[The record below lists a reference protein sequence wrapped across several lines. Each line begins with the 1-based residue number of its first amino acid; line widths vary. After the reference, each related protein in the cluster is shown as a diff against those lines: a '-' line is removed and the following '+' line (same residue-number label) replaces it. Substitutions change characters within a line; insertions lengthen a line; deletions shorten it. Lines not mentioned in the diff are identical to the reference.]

1 MTKRRGVTEK
11 DKATKAAKTTKTIRT
26 YVANSS
32 HVDIGEDMLP
42 EQEERNIEK
51 ERKENE
57 KKEMERRDK
66 ERREKERREKERRE
80 KERREKERR
89 EKERREKERRERDR
103 REKDKEQ
110 EENEN
115 DESESEEEIP
125 VQFGAMTNQLQICN
139 WLVLHP
145 SVLHLANKML
155 DASTKQPSTNLPL
168 TTSTS
173 SPSDNVKSISYFEM
187 KCLFLRT
194 RNPPDHAFDKITQK
208 IFGHDAYQSV
218 AKSINERYRK
228 SFSDYRYQLKNVL
241 STLVKEFRQI
251 VESGYTE
258 SSDPTDEEVNNFI
271 SREVVLKRILSRYVS
286 AIDFTKLSE
295 TSLDKLIEFSRK
307 CFKIV
312 WVETEA
318 QISKKRLRNN
328 VSIHKSQRL
337 RNICEEKGIRLE
349 FLPSYSPDYNP
360 PIGAIQFVLLDK
372 ATPSDVHIKF
382 KFEPG
387 VRFEEIGGFEKI
399 GEIEEIGEI
408 DEIKVVKG
416 VIDDEVTEESKGS
429 EELKDE
435 IESDKDPY
443 VETGG
448 EGEAI
453 AETLRGEVETIGGEI
468 VDEAEND

>member
-1 MTKRRGVTEK
+1 MTKRREVTEK

-32 HVDIGEDMLP
+32 RDYNKERDERREEGNDDIERIILDMLP

-51 ERKENE
+51 EKRENE
-57 KKEMERRDK
+57 KKEMERRD
-66 ERREKERREKERRE
+66 
-80 KERREKERR
+80 KERR

-145 SVLHLANKML
+145 SILHLANKML

-173 SPSDNVKSISYFEM
+173 SSSDNDNYRLIDKEM

-295 TSLDKLIEFSRK
+295 ISLDKLIKFSRK

-312 WVETEA
+312 WVETESA
-318 QISKKRLRNN
+318 NIKEKVKELDVITEDLEIPFHSG
-328 VSIHKSQRL
+328 
-337 RNICEEKGIRLE
+337 RNIA
-349 FLPSYSPDYNP
+349 SS
-360 PIGAIQFVLLDK
+360 
-372 ATPSDVHIKF
+372 
-382 KFEPG
+382 
-387 VRFEEIGGFEKI
+387 
-399 GEIEEIGEI
+399 
-408 DEIKVVKG
+408 
-416 VIDDEVTEESKGS
+416 
-429 EELKDE
+429 LKLHLF
-435 IESDKDPY
+435 S
-443 VETGG
+443 
-448 EGEAI
+448 
-453 AETLRGEVETIGGEI
+453 
-468 VDEAEND
+468 

>member
-32 HVDIGEDMLP
+32 RDYNKERNERREEGSEHEQDNLHRQDVDIGEDMLP

-51 ERKENE
+51 ERRENE
-57 KKEMERRDK
+57 KKEMERRD
-66 ERREKERREKERRE
+66 KERRE

-173 SPSDNVKSISYFEM
+173 SPSDNDNYRLIDEEM

-194 RNPPDHAFDKITQK
+194 RNPPDHV
-208 IFGHDAYQSV
+208 V
-218 AKSINERYRK
+218 AKSINERY
-228 SFSDYRYQLKNVL
+228 Q
-241 STLVKEFRQI
+241 
-251 VESGYTE
+251 SGYTE

-312 WVETEA
+312 WVETESA
-318 QISKKRLRNN
+318 NIKEKVKELDVITEDLEIPSR
-328 VSIHKSQRL
+328 SG
-337 RNICEEKGIRLE
+337 RNIA
-349 FLPSYSPDYNP
+349 SS
-360 PIGAIQFVLLDK
+360 
-372 ATPSDVHIKF
+372 
-382 KFEPG
+382 
-387 VRFEEIGGFEKI
+387 
-399 GEIEEIGEI
+399 
-408 DEIKVVKG
+408 
-416 VIDDEVTEESKGS
+416 
-429 EELKDE
+429 LKLHLF
-435 IESDKDPY
+435 S
-443 VETGG
+443 
-448 EGEAI
+448 
-453 AETLRGEVETIGGEI
+453 
-468 VDEAEND
+468 

>member
-32 HVDIGEDMLP
+32 RDYNKERDERREEGSEHEQDNLHGQDVDIGEGNNRQDDDIERIILDMLP

-51 ERKENE
+51 ERRENE

-80 KERREKERR
+80 KERKRKREERGIG
-89 EKERREKERRERDR
+89 ERKI
-103 REKDKEQ
+103 KNKKKMKMMKA
-110 EENEN
+110 
-115 DESESEEEIP
+115 SEEEIP

-173 SPSDNVKSISYFEM
+173 SPSDNDNYRLIDEEM

-194 RNPPDHAFDKITQK
+194 RNLPDHAFDKITQK

-218 AKSINERYRK
+218 AKSINERY
-228 SFSDYRYQLKNVL
+228 Q
-241 STLVKEFRQI
+241 
-251 VESGYTE
+251 SGYTE

-312 WVETEA
+312 WVETESA
-318 QISKKRLRNN
+318 NIKEKVKELDVITEDLEIPSR
-328 VSIHKSQRL
+328 SG
-337 RNICEEKGIRLE
+337 RNIA
-349 FLPSYSPDYNP
+349 SS
-360 PIGAIQFVLLDK
+360 
-372 ATPSDVHIKF
+372 
-382 KFEPG
+382 
-387 VRFEEIGGFEKI
+387 
-399 GEIEEIGEI
+399 
-408 DEIKVVKG
+408 
-416 VIDDEVTEESKGS
+416 
-429 EELKDE
+429 LKLHLF
-435 IESDKDPY
+435 S
-443 VETGG
+443 
-448 EGEAI
+448 
-453 AETLRGEVETIGGEI
+453 
-468 VDEAEND
+468 

>member
-32 HVDIGEDMLP
+32 RDYNKERNERREEGSEHEQDNLHRQDVDIGEGNNRQDDDIERIILDMLP

-51 ERKENE
+51 ERRENE
-57 KKEMERRDK
+57 KKEMERRD
-66 ERREKERREKERRE
+66 KERRE

-173 SPSDNVKSISYFEM
+173 SPSDNDNYRLIDEEM
-187 KCLFLRT
+187 KL
-194 RNPPDHAFDKITQK
+194 
-208 IFGHDAYQSV
+208 
-218 AKSINERYRK
+218 
-228 SFSDYRYQLKNVL
+228 
-241 STLVKEFRQI
+241 KEFRQI

-312 WVETEA
+312 WVETESA
-318 QISKKRLRNN
+318 NIKEKVKELDVITEDLEIPSR
-328 VSIHKSQRL
+328 SG
-337 RNICEEKGIRLE
+337 RNIA
-349 FLPSYSPDYNP
+349 SS
-360 PIGAIQFVLLDK
+360 
-372 ATPSDVHIKF
+372 
-382 KFEPG
+382 
-387 VRFEEIGGFEKI
+387 
-399 GEIEEIGEI
+399 
-408 DEIKVVKG
+408 
-416 VIDDEVTEESKGS
+416 
-429 EELKDE
+429 LKLHLF
-435 IESDKDPY
+435 S
-443 VETGG
+443 
-448 EGEAI
+448 
-453 AETLRGEVETIGGEI
+453 
-468 VDEAEND
+468 

>member
-1 MTKRRGVTEK
+1 MTKRRGVTGK

-32 HVDIGEDMLP
+32 RDYNKERDERREEGSEHEQDNLHGQDVDIGEGNNRQDDDIERIILDMLP

-51 ERKENE
+51 ERRENE

-89 EKERREKERRERDR
+89 EKERRERDR
-103 REKDKEQ
+103 REQDKEQ

-173 SPSDNVKSISYFEM
+173 SSSDNDNYRLIDEEM
-187 KCLFLRT
+187 KL
-194 RNPPDHAFDKITQK
+194 
-208 IFGHDAYQSV
+208 
-218 AKSINERYRK
+218 
-228 SFSDYRYQLKNVL
+228 
-241 STLVKEFRQI
+241 KEFRQI
-251 VESGYTE
+251 VESEYTE

-312 WVETEA
+312 WVETESA
-318 QISKKRLRNN
+318 NIKEKVKELDVITEDLEIPSR
-328 VSIHKSQRL
+328 SG
-337 RNICEEKGIRLE
+337 RNIA
-349 FLPSYSPDYNP
+349 SS
-360 PIGAIQFVLLDK
+360 
-372 ATPSDVHIKF
+372 
-382 KFEPG
+382 
-387 VRFEEIGGFEKI
+387 
-399 GEIEEIGEI
+399 
-408 DEIKVVKG
+408 
-416 VIDDEVTEESKGS
+416 
-429 EELKDE
+429 LKLHLF
-435 IESDKDPY
+435 S
-443 VETGG
+443 
-448 EGEAI
+448 
-453 AETLRGEVETIGGEI
+453 
-468 VDEAEND
+468 

>member
-1 MTKRRGVTEK
+1 MTKRRGVTGK

-32 HVDIGEDMLP
+32 RDYNKERDERREEGSEHEQDNLHGQDVDIGEDMLP

-51 ERKENE
+51 ERRENE

-89 EKERREKERRERDR
+89 EKERREKERREKERRERDR
-103 REKDKEQ
+103 RERDRREQDKEQ

-173 SPSDNVKSISYFEM
+173 SSSDNDNYRLIDEEM

-218 AKSINERYRK
+218 AKSINERYHK

-241 STLVKEFRQI
+241 STLK
-251 VESGYTE
+251 
-258 SSDPTDEEVNNFI
+258 VNI
-271 SREVVLKRILSRYVS
+271 RKRILSRYVS

-312 WVETEA
+312 WVETESA
-318 QISKKRLRNN
+318 NIKEKVKELDVITEDLEIPSR
-328 VSIHKSQRL
+328 SG
-337 RNICEEKGIRLE
+337 RNIA
-349 FLPSYSPDYNP
+349 SS
-360 PIGAIQFVLLDK
+360 
-372 ATPSDVHIKF
+372 
-382 KFEPG
+382 
-387 VRFEEIGGFEKI
+387 
-399 GEIEEIGEI
+399 
-408 DEIKVVKG
+408 
-416 VIDDEVTEESKGS
+416 
-429 EELKDE
+429 LKLHLF
-435 IESDKDPY
+435 S
-443 VETGG
+443 
-448 EGEAI
+448 
-453 AETLRGEVETIGGEI
+453 
-468 VDEAEND
+468 

>member
-1 MTKRRGVTEK
+1 MTKRRGVTGK

-32 HVDIGEDMLP
+32 RDYNKERDERREEGSEHEQDNLHGQDVDIGEGNNRQDDDIERIILDMLP

-51 ERKENE
+51 ERRENE

-66 ERREKERREKERRE
+66 ERREKEEKRKKR
-80 KERREKERR
+80 KERR

-103 REKDKEQ
+103 REQDKEQ

-173 SPSDNVKSISYFEM
+173 SSSDNDNYRLIDEEM

-208 IFGHDAYQSV
+208 FLGMMLIKAWR
-218 AKSINERYRK
+218 I
-228 SFSDYRYQLKNVL
+228 
-241 STLVKEFRQI
+241 KEFRQI
-251 VESGYTE
+251 VESEYTE

-312 WVETEA
+312 WVETESA
-318 QISKKRLRNN
+318 NIKEKVKELDVITEDLEIPSR
-328 VSIHKSQRL
+328 SG
-337 RNICEEKGIRLE
+337 RNIA
-349 FLPSYSPDYNP
+349 SS
-360 PIGAIQFVLLDK
+360 
-372 ATPSDVHIKF
+372 
-382 KFEPG
+382 
-387 VRFEEIGGFEKI
+387 
-399 GEIEEIGEI
+399 
-408 DEIKVVKG
+408 
-416 VIDDEVTEESKGS
+416 
-429 EELKDE
+429 LKLHLF
-435 IESDKDPY
+435 S
-443 VETGG
+443 
-448 EGEAI
+448 
-453 AETLRGEVETIGGEI
+453 
-468 VDEAEND
+468 

>member
-32 HVDIGEDMLP
+32 HDYNKERDEKREEGNEHEQDNLHGQDVDIGEGNNRQDDDIERIILDMLP

-51 ERKENE
+51 ERRENE

-66 ERREKERREKERRE
+66 ERREKERKEKER
-80 KERREKERR
+80 K

-115 DESESEEEIP
+115 DEKSEEEIP

-155 DASTKQPSTNLPL
+155 DASTKQPSTNLSL

-173 SPSDNVKSISYFEM
+173 SPSDNDNYRLIDEEM
-187 KCLFLRT
+187 KCLFLQT
-194 RNPPDHAFDKITQK
+194 RNLPDHAFNKITQK

-218 AKSINERYRK
+218 AN
-228 SFSDYRYQLKNVL
+228 
-241 STLVKEFRQI
+241 
-251 VESGYTE
+251 GYTE

-286 AIDFTKLSE
+286 AINFTKLSE

-312 WVETEA
+312 WVETESA
-318 QISKKRLRNN
+318 NIKEKVKELDVITEDLEIPSRN
-328 VSIHKSQRL
+328 R
-337 RNICEEKGIRLE
+337 RNIA
-349 FLPSYSPDYNP
+349 SS
-360 PIGAIQFVLLDK
+360 
-372 ATPSDVHIKF
+372 
-382 KFEPG
+382 
-387 VRFEEIGGFEKI
+387 
-399 GEIEEIGEI
+399 
-408 DEIKVVKG
+408 
-416 VIDDEVTEESKGS
+416 
-429 EELKDE
+429 LKLHLF
-435 IESDKDPY
+435 S
-443 VETGG
+443 
-448 EGEAI
+448 
-453 AETLRGEVETIGGEI
+453 
-468 VDEAEND
+468 

>member
-32 HVDIGEDMLP
+32 RDYNKERDERREEGSEHEQDNLHGQDNILDMLP

-51 ERKENE
+51 ERRENE

-66 ERREKERREKERRE
+66 ERREKERREKRE
-80 KERREKERR
+80 KRRKREERKREEKGIGER
-89 EKERREKERRERDR
+89 KIKNKKKMKMMKARDNYR
-103 REKDKEQ
+103 LI
-110 EENEN
+110 
-115 DESESEEEIP
+115 DE
-125 VQFGAMTNQLQICN
+125 
-139 WLVLHP
+139 
-145 SVLHLANKML
+145 
-155 DASTKQPSTNLPL
+155 
-168 TTSTS
+168 
-173 SPSDNVKSISYFEM
+173 EM

-312 WVETEA
+312 WVETESA
-318 QISKKRLRNN
+318 NIKEKVKELDVITEDLEIPSR
-328 VSIHKSQRL
+328 SG
-337 RNICEEKGIRLE
+337 RNIA
-349 FLPSYSPDYNP
+349 SS
-360 PIGAIQFVLLDK
+360 
-372 ATPSDVHIKF
+372 
-382 KFEPG
+382 
-387 VRFEEIGGFEKI
+387 
-399 GEIEEIGEI
+399 
-408 DEIKVVKG
+408 
-416 VIDDEVTEESKGS
+416 
-429 EELKDE
+429 LKLHLF
-435 IESDKDPY
+435 S
-443 VETGG
+443 
-448 EGEAI
+448 
-453 AETLRGEVETIGGEI
+453 
-468 VDEAEND
+468 

>member
-1 MTKRRGVTEK
+1 MTKRRGVTGK

-32 HVDIGEDMLP
+32 RDYNKERDERREEGSEHEQDNLHGQDVDIGEGNNRQDDDI
-42 EQEERNIEK
+42 ERIIL
-51 ERKENE
+51 
-57 KKEMERRDK
+57 
-66 ERREKERREKERRE
+66 
-80 KERREKERR
+80 
-89 EKERREKERRERDR
+89 
-103 REKDKEQ
+103 
-110 EENEN
+110 
-115 DESESEEEIP
+115 ESEEEIP
-125 VQFGAMTNQLQICN
+125 CAT
-139 WLVLHP
+139 
-145 SVLHLANKML
+145 LANKML

-173 SPSDNVKSISYFEM
+173 SSSDNDNYRLIDEEM

-251 VESGYTE
+251 VESEYTE

-312 WVETEA
+312 WVETESA
-318 QISKKRLRNN
+318 NIKEKVKELDVITEDLEIPSC
-328 VSIHKSQRL
+328 SG
-337 RNICEEKGIRLE
+337 RNIA
-349 FLPSYSPDYNP
+349 SS
-360 PIGAIQFVLLDK
+360 
-372 ATPSDVHIKF
+372 
-382 KFEPG
+382 
-387 VRFEEIGGFEKI
+387 
-399 GEIEEIGEI
+399 
-408 DEIKVVKG
+408 
-416 VIDDEVTEESKGS
+416 
-429 EELKDE
+429 LKLHLF
-435 IESDKDPY
+435 S
-443 VETGG
+443 
-448 EGEAI
+448 
-453 AETLRGEVETIGGEI
+453 
-468 VDEAEND
+468 

>member
-1 MTKRRGVTEK
+1 MTKRRGVTGK

-32 HVDIGEDMLP
+32 RDYNKERDERREEGSEHEQDNLHGQDVDIGEDMLP

-51 ERKENE
+51 ERRENE

-89 EKERREKERRERDR
+89 EKERRERDR
-103 REKDKEQ
+103 REQDKEQ

-173 SPSDNVKSISYFEM
+173 SSSDNDNYRLIDEEM
-187 KCLFLRT
+187 KL
-194 RNPPDHAFDKITQK
+194 
-208 IFGHDAYQSV
+208 
-218 AKSINERYRK
+218 
-228 SFSDYRYQLKNVL
+228 
-241 STLVKEFRQI
+241 KEFRQI
-251 VESGYTE
+251 VESEYTE

-312 WVETEA
+312 WVETESA
-318 QISKKRLRNN
+318 NIKEKVKELDVITEDLEIPSR
-328 VSIHKSQRL
+328 SG
-337 RNICEEKGIRLE
+337 RNIA
-349 FLPSYSPDYNP
+349 SS
-360 PIGAIQFVLLDK
+360 
-372 ATPSDVHIKF
+372 
-382 KFEPG
+382 
-387 VRFEEIGGFEKI
+387 
-399 GEIEEIGEI
+399 
-408 DEIKVVKG
+408 
-416 VIDDEVTEESKGS
+416 
-429 EELKDE
+429 LKLHLF
-435 IESDKDPY
+435 S
-443 VETGG
+443 
-448 EGEAI
+448 
-453 AETLRGEVETIGGEI
+453 
-468 VDEAEND
+468 

>member
-1 MTKRRGVTEK
+1 MKICFQSK
-11 DKATKAAKTTKTIRT
+11 
-26 YVANSS
+26 
-32 HVDIGEDMLP
+32 
-42 EQEERNIEK
+42 
-51 ERKENE
+51 
-57 KKEMERRDK
+57 KKEILKKKEEKMRRK
-66 ERREKERREKERRE
+66 RWRGEIKRRREKERRE

-103 REKDKEQ
+103 REQDKEQ

-173 SPSDNVKSISYFEM
+173 SSSDNDNYRLIDEEM

-208 IFGHDAYQSV
+208 IFGHDAYQSM
-218 AKSINERYRK
+218 ANE
-228 SFSDYRYQLKNVL
+228 
-241 STLVKEFRQI
+241 
-251 VESGYTE
+251 YTE

-312 WVETEA
+312 WVETESA
-318 QISKKRLRNN
+318 NIKEKVKELDVITEDLEIPSR
-328 VSIHKSQRL
+328 SG
-337 RNICEEKGIRLE
+337 RNIA
-349 FLPSYSPDYNP
+349 SS
-360 PIGAIQFVLLDK
+360 
-372 ATPSDVHIKF
+372 
-382 KFEPG
+382 
-387 VRFEEIGGFEKI
+387 
-399 GEIEEIGEI
+399 
-408 DEIKVVKG
+408 
-416 VIDDEVTEESKGS
+416 
-429 EELKDE
+429 LKLHLF
-435 IESDKDPY
+435 S
-443 VETGG
+443 
-448 EGEAI
+448 
-453 AETLRGEVETIGGEI
+453 
-468 VDEAEND
+468 

>member
-11 DKATKAAKTTKTIRT
+11 TRQQKLQRLQKLFVHMLPTLHVIIIRKEMKGEREGSEHEQD
-26 YVANSS
+26 NL
-32 HVDIGEDMLP
+32 HGQDVDIGEDMLP

-51 ERKENE
+51 ERRENE

-66 ERREKERREKERRE
+66 ERREKERREKREERRE
-80 KERREKERR
+80 KREREKRER
-89 EKERREKERRERDR
+89 EKEKERRERDR

-110 EENEN
+110 EENEMMKAR
-115 DESESEEEIP
+115 
-125 VQFGAMTNQLQICN
+125 VKKKFR
-139 WLVLHP
+139 
-145 SVLHLANKML
+145 VLHLANKML

-173 SPSDNVKSISYFEM
+173 SPSDNDNYRLIDEEM

-312 WVETEA
+312 WVETESA
-318 QISKKRLRNN
+318 NIKEKVKKLDVITEDLEIPSR
-328 VSIHKSQRL
+328 SG
-337 RNICEEKGIRLE
+337 RNIA
-349 FLPSYSPDYNP
+349 SS
-360 PIGAIQFVLLDK
+360 
-372 ATPSDVHIKF
+372 
-382 KFEPG
+382 
-387 VRFEEIGGFEKI
+387 
-399 GEIEEIGEI
+399 
-408 DEIKVVKG
+408 
-416 VIDDEVTEESKGS
+416 
-429 EELKDE
+429 LKLHLF
-435 IESDKDPY
+435 S
-443 VETGG
+443 
-448 EGEAI
+448 
-453 AETLRGEVETIGGEI
+453 
-468 VDEAEND
+468 

>member
-32 HVDIGEDMLP
+32 RDYNKERDKRREEGSEHEQDNLHGQDVDIGEDMLP

-218 AKSINERYRK
+218 AKSINERY
-228 SFSDYRYQLKNVL
+228 Q
-241 STLVKEFRQI
+241 
-251 VESGYTE
+251 SGYTE

-312 WVETEA
+312 WVETESA
-318 QISKKRLRNN
+318 NIKEKVKELDVITKDLEIPSR
-328 VSIHKSQRL
+328 SG
-337 RNICEEKGIRLE
+337 RNIASSLKLHL
-349 FLPSYSPDYNP
+349 FL
-360 PIGAIQFVLLDK
+360 
-372 ATPSDVHIKF
+372 
-382 KFEPG
+382 
-387 VRFEEIGGFEKI
+387 
-399 GEIEEIGEI
+399 
-408 DEIKVVKG
+408 
-416 VIDDEVTEESKGS
+416 
-429 EELKDE
+429 
-435 IESDKDPY
+435 
-443 VETGG
+443 
-448 EGEAI
+448 
-453 AETLRGEVETIGGEI
+453 
-468 VDEAEND
+468 

>member
-1 MTKRRGVTEK
+1 MTKRRGVTGK

-32 HVDIGEDMLP
+32 RDYNKERDERREEGSEHEQDNLHGQDVDIGEGNNRQDDDIERIILDMLS

-51 ERKENE
+51 ERRENE

-89 EKERREKERRERDR
+89 ERDRRERDR
-103 REKDKEQ
+103 REQDKEQ

-173 SPSDNVKSISYFEM
+173 SSSDNDNYRVIDEEM

-194 RNPPDHAFDKITQK
+194 RNLPDHAFDKITQK

-218 AKSINERYRK
+218 AKSINERYQ
-228 SFSDYRYQLKNVL
+228 S
-241 STLVKEFRQI
+241 E
-251 VESGYTE
+251 YTE

-312 WVETEA
+312 WVETESA
-318 QISKKRLRNN
+318 NIKEKVKELDVITEDLEIPSC
-328 VSIHKSQRL
+328 SG
-337 RNICEEKGIRLE
+337 RNIA
-349 FLPSYSPDYNP
+349 SS
-360 PIGAIQFVLLDK
+360 
-372 ATPSDVHIKF
+372 
-382 KFEPG
+382 
-387 VRFEEIGGFEKI
+387 
-399 GEIEEIGEI
+399 
-408 DEIKVVKG
+408 
-416 VIDDEVTEESKGS
+416 
-429 EELKDE
+429 LKLHLF
-435 IESDKDPY
+435 S
-443 VETGG
+443 
-448 EGEAI
+448 
-453 AETLRGEVETIGGEI
+453 
-468 VDEAEND
+468 

>member
-1 MTKRRGVTEK
+1 MTKRRGVTGK

-32 HVDIGEDMLP
+32 RDYNKERDERREEGSEHEQDNLHGQDVDIGEGNNRQDDDIERIILDMLP

-51 ERKENE
+51 ERRENE

-89 EKERREKERRERDR
+89 EKERREKERREKERRERDR
-103 REKDKEQ
+103 RERDRREQDKEQ

-173 SPSDNVKSISYFEM
+173 SSSDNDNYRLIDEEM

-218 AKSINERYRK
+218 AKSINERYHK

-241 STLVKEFRQI
+241 STLK
-251 VESGYTE
+251 
-258 SSDPTDEEVNNFI
+258 VNI
-271 SREVVLKRILSRYVS
+271 RKRILSRYVS

-312 WVETEA
+312 WVETESA
-318 QISKKRLRNN
+318 NIKEKVKELDVITEDLEIPSR
-328 VSIHKSQRL
+328 SG
-337 RNICEEKGIRLE
+337 RNIA
-349 FLPSYSPDYNP
+349 SS
-360 PIGAIQFVLLDK
+360 
-372 ATPSDVHIKF
+372 
-382 KFEPG
+382 
-387 VRFEEIGGFEKI
+387 
-399 GEIEEIGEI
+399 
-408 DEIKVVKG
+408 
-416 VIDDEVTEESKGS
+416 
-429 EELKDE
+429 LKLHLF
-435 IESDKDPY
+435 S
-443 VETGG
+443 
-448 EGEAI
+448 
-453 AETLRGEVETIGGEI
+453 
-468 VDEAEND
+468 

>member
-32 HVDIGEDMLP
+32 RDYNKERDERREEGSEHEQDNLHGQDVDIGEGNNRQDDDIERIILDMLP

-51 ERKENE
+51 ERRENE
-57 KKEMERRDK
+57 KKEMERRD
-66 ERREKERREKERRE
+66 KERRE

-173 SPSDNVKSISYFEM
+173 SPSDNDNYRLIDEEM

-228 SFSDYRYQLKNVL
+228 SFSDYRYQLKNKVDI
-241 STLVKEFRQI
+241 R
-251 VESGYTE
+251 
-258 SSDPTDEEVNNFI
+258 
-271 SREVVLKRILSRYVS
+271 KRILSRYVS

-312 WVETEA
+312 WIETESA
-318 QISKKRLRNN
+318 NIKEKVKELDVITEDLEIPSC
-328 VSIHKSQRL
+328 SG
-337 RNICEEKGIRLE
+337 RNIA
-349 FLPSYSPDYNP
+349 SS
-360 PIGAIQFVLLDK
+360 
-372 ATPSDVHIKF
+372 
-382 KFEPG
+382 
-387 VRFEEIGGFEKI
+387 
-399 GEIEEIGEI
+399 
-408 DEIKVVKG
+408 
-416 VIDDEVTEESKGS
+416 
-429 EELKDE
+429 LKLHLF
-435 IESDKDPY
+435 S
-443 VETGG
+443 
-448 EGEAI
+448 
-453 AETLRGEVETIGGEI
+453 
-468 VDEAEND
+468 

>member
-32 HVDIGEDMLP
+32 RDYNKERDERREEGSEHEQDNLHGQDVDIGEDMLP
-42 EQEERNIEK
+42 EQKERNIEK
-51 ERKENE
+51 ERRENE
-57 KKEMERRDK
+57 KKEMERRD
-66 ERREKERREKERRE
+66 KERRE

-115 DESESEEEIP
+115 DESESEEEIL

-145 SVLHLANKML
+145 SVLHLENKML
-155 DASTKQPSTNLPL
+155 DALTKQPSTNLPL

-173 SPSDNVKSISYFEM
+173 SPSDNVKSISYFE
-187 KCLFLRT
+187 
-194 RNPPDHAFDKITQK
+194 N
-208 IFGHDAYQSV
+208 
-218 AKSINERYRK
+218 
-228 SFSDYRYQLKNVL
+228 
-241 STLVKEFRQI
+241 
-251 VESGYTE
+251 GYTE

-312 WVETEA
+312 WVETESTN
-318 QISKKRLRNN
+318 IKEKVKELDVITEDLEIPSC
-328 VSIHKSQRL
+328 SG
-337 RNICEEKGIRLE
+337 RNIA
-349 FLPSYSPDYNP
+349 SS
-360 PIGAIQFVLLDK
+360 
-372 ATPSDVHIKF
+372 
-382 KFEPG
+382 
-387 VRFEEIGGFEKI
+387 
-399 GEIEEIGEI
+399 
-408 DEIKVVKG
+408 
-416 VIDDEVTEESKGS
+416 
-429 EELKDE
+429 LKLHLF
-435 IESDKDPY
+435 S
-443 VETGG
+443 
-448 EGEAI
+448 
-453 AETLRGEVETIGGEI
+453 
-468 VDEAEND
+468 

>member
-32 HVDIGEDMLP
+32 RDY
-42 EQEERNIEK
+42 NK
-51 ERKENE
+51 ER
-57 KKEMERRDK
+57 D
-66 ERREKERREKERRE
+66 ERREEGSEHEQDNLHGQDVILEKICFQSKKKEILKKKEEKMRRKRWRGEIKREERKKEERKRE
-80 KERREKERR
+80 ERKREERGIG
-89 EKERREKERRERDR
+89 ERKI
-103 REKDKEQ
+103 KNKKKMKVMKA
-110 EENEN
+110 
-115 DESESEEEIP
+115 SEEEIP

-173 SPSDNVKSISYFEM
+173 SPSDNDNYRLINEEM

-218 AKSINERYRK
+218 AKSINERYCK

-312 WVETEA
+312 WVETESTN
-318 QISKKRLRNN
+318 IKEKVKELDVITEDLEIPSR
-328 VSIHKSQRL
+328 SG
-337 RNICEEKGIRLE
+337 RNIA
-349 FLPSYSPDYNP
+349 SS
-360 PIGAIQFVLLDK
+360 
-372 ATPSDVHIKF
+372 
-382 KFEPG
+382 
-387 VRFEEIGGFEKI
+387 
-399 GEIEEIGEI
+399 
-408 DEIKVVKG
+408 
-416 VIDDEVTEESKGS
+416 
-429 EELKDE
+429 LKLHLF
-435 IESDKDPY
+435 S
-443 VETGG
+443 
-448 EGEAI
+448 
-453 AETLRGEVETIGGEI
+453 
-468 VDEAEND
+468 